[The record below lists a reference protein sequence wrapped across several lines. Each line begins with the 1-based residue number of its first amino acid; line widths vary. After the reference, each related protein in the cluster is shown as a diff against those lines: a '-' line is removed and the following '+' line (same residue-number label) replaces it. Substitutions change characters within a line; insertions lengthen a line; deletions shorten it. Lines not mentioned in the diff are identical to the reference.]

1 MFQNMKVRKNSKTM
15 FGFSLEELLLLFAVC
30 FLVLGPRKTVEMAY
44 RLGIQAGK
52 VKNYYDSCKREF
64 GLADLES
71 VKNSFTQNSADM
83 VMKINSV
90 SASLK
95 NAMKSDAASEHPSD
109 LCSAYKEKTSY
120 AEPRHKQASETQPSQ
135 EKTSKKDDPF
145 DDENRKALE
154 LRIAS
159 LEAEL
164 ENVKSGL
171 LLIKKENPQ

>member
-1 MFQNMKVRKNSKTM
+1 MLQNMKAKKNSKTM

-64 GLADLES
+64 GFADLES

-83 VMKINSV
+83 VMKVNSV

-95 NAMKSDAASEHPSD
+95 NAMKSDAGSGKPRD
-109 LCSAYKEKTSY
+109 LCSYCKEKTSY
-120 AEPRHKQASETQPSQ
+120 TEPRHKQASETHPCQCNTPKM
-135 EKTSKKDDPF
+135 EEPP
-145 DDENRKALE
+145 DEDSRKSLE

-164 ENVKSGL
+164 EIVKSGL
-171 LLIKKENPQ
+171 LLIKK